1 MAIPEEGAATASTA
15 AAGGAAA
22 AMSLWLVPALGSRIG
37 HCKRFWYENFTSSDG
52 VSNPGKWLG
61 VNAWF

>member
-15 AAGGAAA
+15 AAGGAAVA
-22 AMSLWLVPALGSRIG
+22 GSRGLVPALGSRVG

-52 VSNPGKWLG
+52 VSSPGK
-61 VNAWF
+61 